1 MIIVIITINLYY
13 TLRIHWDPILQV
25 KVSNQPTANSPGKS
39 AQLRF
44 SLAICVG
51 FIRWSSTWTR
61 QTCTGFG
68 GPVGLPA
75 RALGMMV
82 MRLTK
87 RPSVPYDGGDGARG
101 YRGGVTFFES
111 LMVPN
116 LFHEIFPEICFFM
129 LKNTKS

>member
-101 YRGGVTFFES
+101 YRGGLPFLRVSWFPTCSTKFF
-111 LMVPN
+111 
-116 LFHEIFPEICFFM
+116 
-129 LKNTKS
+129 LKYVFSC